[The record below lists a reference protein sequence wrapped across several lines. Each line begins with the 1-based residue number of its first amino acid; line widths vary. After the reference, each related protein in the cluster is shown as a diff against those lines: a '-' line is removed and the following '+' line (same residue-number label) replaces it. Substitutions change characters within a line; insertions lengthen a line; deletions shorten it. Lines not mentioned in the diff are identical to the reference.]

1 MRIALIG
8 RGRVATHLLKALLQ
22 AGHEVVSVNSRT
34 LEELPQHADI
44 YIIAVK
50 DSALQEVIE
59 HLCSRLQTSA
69 PPFWEGMG
77 VGCEDPLFVHTA
89 GSMSMDLF
97 KGCCA
102 RYGVLYPMQTFSLD
116 REVNFREIPLFIEAS
131 DAETLQQIRIL
142 ADSVSQHVYELSTA
156 DRRYLHLAAVFAC
169 NFTNHCYALAADVLA
184 QKGLPFDVMLP
195 LIDETARKVHE
206 LHPTDA
212 QTGPAVRGD
221 QNVMDA
227 QSALL
232 DDRLATIYM
241 LMSESIKDE
250 KERYDQLRL
259 KEDTGHRV

>member
-34 LEELPQHADI
+34 LEELPLEADV
-44 YIIAVK
+44 YILSVK
-50 DSALQEVIE
+50 DSALQDVI
-59 HLCSRLQTSA
+59 RNA
-69 PPFWEGMG
+69 VKGREGQ
-77 VGCEDPLFVHTA
+77 LFVHTA

-131 DAETLQQIRIL
+131 DAATFQQIRAL

-169 NFTNHCYALAADVLA
+169 NFANHCYALAADVLA

-221 QNVMDA
+221 QNVMNA

>member
-1 MRIALIG
+1 MPL
-8 RGRVATHLLKALLQ
+8 
-22 AGHEVVSVNSRT
+22 SVFDGYDC
-34 LEELPQHADI
+34 HA
-44 YIIAVK
+44 
-50 DSALQEVIE
+50 
-59 HLCSRLQTSA
+59 
-69 PPFWEGMG
+69 
-77 VGCEDPLFVHTA
+77 
-89 GSMSMDLF
+89 
-97 KGCCA
+97 
-102 RYGVLYPMQTFSLD
+102 GVLYPMQTFSMD
-116 REVNFREIPLFIEAS
+116 REVNFREIPLFIEGA
-131 DAETLQQIRIL
+131 DPRIRAVAESLS
-142 ADSVSQHVYELSTA
+142 AHVYELSTA